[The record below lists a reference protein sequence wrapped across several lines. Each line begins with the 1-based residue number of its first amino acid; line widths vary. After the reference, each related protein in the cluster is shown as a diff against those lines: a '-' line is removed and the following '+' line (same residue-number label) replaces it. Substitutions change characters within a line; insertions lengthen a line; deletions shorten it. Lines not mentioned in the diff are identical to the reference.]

1 MQVVNATDPTPLP
14 VGVYNAF
21 QSTYPGFTTTS
32 STNNV
37 TTTWL
42 GSTSSSNVPN
52 LELLKSSRYGSPC
65 TYMAFLIS
73 ILSKH
78 GVRIWLCAM

>member
-42 GSTSSSNVPN
+42 GSTSSTNVPN
-52 LELLKSSRYGSPC
+52 LSFQVLPVWQPLHLQR
-65 TYMAFLIS
+65 
-73 ILSKH
+73 
-78 GVRIWLCAM
+78 